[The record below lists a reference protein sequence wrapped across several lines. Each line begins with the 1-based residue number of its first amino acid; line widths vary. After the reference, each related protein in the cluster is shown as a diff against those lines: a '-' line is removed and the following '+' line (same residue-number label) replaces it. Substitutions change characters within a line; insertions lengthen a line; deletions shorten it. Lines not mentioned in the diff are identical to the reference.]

1 MAQSR
6 TFIIGLDALVPELV
20 DRFIAQGR
28 LPNIQRLIERGT
40 YARPLPAMPTHTPV
54 NWTTISTGARPGTHG
69 ITGFSVIDR
78 TGDLDTALPSSDTT
92 NVRVPFLWQLAAQAG
107 KRSLLLKW
115 GGPTLP
121 ISVTDGL
128 QVDGCF
134 CVGCAHEIDAPT
146 MHSSIGRADTRKIAL
161 TPADNWSNVPESNF
175 PALATALQL
184 GKDGSDEQ
192 LVLHALL
199 IAAGEEYNT
208 LILAFHPDG
217 SDAIDTVSLGAWGEW
232 NSLRFPSGRE
242 GTVRFKLMLATNGPA
257 PQLEIFASQIMP
269 NAGWCGPEDVSA
281 ELVDAIGP
289 FLHQPGYKQRQ
300 YVYGGWADYPTLIE
314 EINYQ
319 HDWFARSM
327 EYLCQRD
334 EYDLIFLHSHAP
346 DYIQDAIM
354 PEAEPLTAPDE
365 ATFRESIEF
374 VAQTYESC
382 DRLVGYIADH
392 IATETDHITIVSDHG
407 CIGYPA
413 EFENPGLISDMLM
426 ENGFTTYVGQSSE
439 QVGSK
444 PKRGKDEIDWPN
456 TKAIFHDSIHIYLNV
471 KGRQPAG
478 SIEPEDYEAVRDEI
492 IAMLRAHRDPAL
504 GRCPF
509 DLILKSE
516 DARMLGL
523 YGDRV
528 GDIIVTAEPGAHY
541 GEGHGHLL
549 PTVRY
554 GLSSLSATFILAG
567 PNARTGAT
575 IDRPCW
581 LWDVAPTLASLMHI
595 PPADSFEGAVL
606 NDMIRRAN

>member
-1 MAQSR
+1 MAESR
-6 TFIIGLDALVPELV
+6 MFILGLDALVPDLV
-20 DRFIAQGR
+20 DRFIAAGR
-28 LPNIQRLIERGT
+28 LPNIARLISRGA
-40 YARPLPAMPTHTPV
+40 YARPLPALPTHTPV

-78 TGDLDTALPSSDTT
+78 TGDLDIARPSSDTT
-92 NVRVPFLWQLAAQAG
+92 NVQVPFLWQLATQAG

-146 MHSSIGRADTRKIAL
+146 MHSSTGSADTRKISLAPAAEWANIPGSAL
-161 TPADNWSNVPESNF
+161 
-175 PALATALQL
+175 PALATTLQL
-184 GKDGSDEQ
+184 GKPDTDEQ
-192 LVLHALL
+192 LPLHALL
-199 IAAGEEYNT
+199 IAAGEDYDT
-208 LILAFHPDG
+208 LILATSPDAANPI
-217 SDAIDTVSLGAWGEW
+217 DAIPLNTWSQWASLA
-232 NSLRFPSGRE
+232 FPSGRN
-242 GTVRFKLMLATNGPA
+242 GTVRFKMTQAGGPTPA
-257 PQLEIFASQIMP
+257 LNVFASQIMP
-269 NAGWCGPEDVSA
+269 DAGWCGPEDVSA
-281 ELVDAIGP
+281 ELVNAIGP

-300 YVYGGWADYPTLIE
+300 YVYGGWADFPTLIE
-314 EINYQ
+314 EIDYQ

-327 EYLCQRD
+327 EYLCKRD
-334 EYDLIFLHSHAP
+334 DYDLIFLHSHAP

-365 ATFRESIEF
+365 ATFQESIEF
-374 VAQTYESC
+374 VARTYESC
-382 DRLVGYIADH
+382 DRLVGYIVDH
-392 IATETDHITIVSDHG
+392 IATEADHIAVVSDHG
-407 CIGYPA
+407 CIGYPPGK
-413 EFENPGLISDMLM
+413 ENHGLIPDMLAD
-426 ENGFTTYVGQSSE
+426 NGLMAYQGESSE

-471 KGRQPAG
+471 KGRQPNGCVA
-478 SIEPEDYEAVRDEI
+478 PEDYEAVRDEI
-492 IAMLRAHRDPAL
+492 IAMLRAYQDPAL
-504 GRCPF
+504 RRCPF

-541 GEGHGHLL
+541 AEGHGALL

-567 PNARTGAT
+567 PHARADVS

-581 LWDVAPTLASLMHI
+581 LWDVAPTLAHLMDI

-606 NDMIRRAN
+606 HDMIRRDA

>member
-6 TFIIGLDALVPELV
+6 MFILGLDALVPELV
-20 DRFIAQGR
+20 DRFIAEGR
-28 LPNIQRLIERGT
+28 LPNIARLIERGA

-69 ITGFSVIDR
+69 ITGFTAIDR
-78 TGDLDTALPSSDTT
+78 TGDLEAVLPSSDTT
-92 NVRVPFLWQLAAQAG
+92 NVQVPFLWQLAAQAG

-146 MHSSIGRADTRKIAL
+146 MHSSTGRADTRKIDL
-161 TPADNWSNVPESNF
+161 TDADAWSNPPASNL
-175 PALATALQL
+175 PALATTLHL
-184 GKDGSDEQ
+184 GKPDSDEQ
-192 LVLHALL
+192 LTLHALL
-199 IAAGEEYNT
+199 IAAGEAYDT
-208 LILAFHPDG
+208 LILASTPDAAA
-217 SDAIDTVSLGAWGEW
+217 AIDTITLNTWSEWASLA
-232 NSLRFPSGRE
+232 FPSGRN
-242 GTVRFKLMLATNGPA
+242 GTVRFKMTLATAGDEPV
-257 PQLEIFASQIMP
+257 LELFASQIMP
-269 NAGWCGPEDVSA
+269 DAGWCGPEDVSA
-281 ELVDAIGP
+281 ELVEQIGP

-300 YVYGGWADYPTLIE
+300 HVYGGWVDYPTLIE
-314 EINYQ
+314 EIDYQ
-319 HDWFARSM
+319 HDWFGRSM
-327 EYLCQRD
+327 EYLCKRD
-334 EYDLIFLHSHAP
+334 DYDLIFLHTHAP

-354 PEAEPLTAPDE
+354 PEAEPLTSPDE

-382 DRLVGYIADH
+382 DRMVGYIVDNV
-392 IATETDHITIVSDHG
+392 ATEADYIAVVSDHG

-413 EFENPGLISDMLM
+413 EEENFNLIPDMLVA
-426 ENGFTTYVGQSSE
+426 NGLMTYEGQSSE

-444 PKRGKDEIDWPN
+444 PKRGKDELDWSK

-471 KGRQPAG
+471 KGRQPNG
-478 SIEPEDYEAVRDEI
+478 CVEPADYDAVRDEI
-492 IAMLRAHRDPAL
+492 IAMLRAYRDPAL

-541 GEGHGHLL
+541 AEGHGSLM
-549 PTVRY
+549 PTARY
-554 GLSSLSATFILAG
+554 GLSSLSASFILAG
-567 PNARTGAT
+567 PDVRAGAS

-581 LWDVAPTLASLMHI
+581 LWDVAPTLARLMEI

-606 NDMIRRAN
+606 HDMIR